1 MTQFTFGSGTLIL
14 KRTDLAN
21 TPPAL
26 LGTLQDI
33 GIDFDRK
40 IEGLLG
46 QYNVAVALGG
56 GELKITGKAKY
67 ARMQATQYNNLFF
80 GQPAANVT
88 TPAMLEMTTGEAIPA
103 PGATS
108 FTVTNHASYV
118 EDLGLFYTTSGVQL
132 TPIPSGTPVSG
143 QYVPGVANVGTYT
156 VAAAD
161 DALAFT
167 CFYSY
172 TVTTAGSTKITL
184 GNQLMGAIPTF
195 EMTMKQSFN
204 YFGTT
209 KDLVLQL
216 NACSSSKLS
225 LPFSNQKF
233 MISEFD
239 FQAQADASN
248 NVGTMSLSE

>member
-1 MTQFTFGSGTLIL
+1 MTQFSFGSGTLIL

-33 GIDFDRK
+33 TVDFDRK
-40 IEGLLG
+40 IEPLIG
-46 QYNVAVALGG
+46 QNQVAVALGG
-56 GELKITGKAKY
+56 AELKITRKAKY
-67 ARMQATQYNNLFF
+67 SRMQATQYNNLFF

-108 FTVTNHASYV
+108 FTVTNHAAYV
-118 EDLGLFYTTSGVQL
+118 EDLGLFYAATGVQL
-132 TPIPSGTPVSG
+132 TPIPSGVPVSG
-143 QYVPGVANVGTYT
+143 QYVPGAANTGTYT
-156 VAAAD
+156 IASAD
-161 DALAFT
+161 DALVFT
-167 CFYSY
+167 CYY
-172 TVTTAGSTKITL
+172 TYTITSGGTKIAL
-184 GNQLMGAIPTF
+184 SNLLMGSIPTF

-225 LPFSNQKF
+225 FPFSNQKF
-233 MISEFD
+233 TISEMD
-239 FQAQADASN
+239 FQAQADAAS
-248 NVGTMSLSE
+248 NVGTISFTE